1 LVTFTSSLLQNDD
14 CHPIFTA
21 HALLFWHQHDFKNTY
36 LARVRTSNS
45 LVVCAAGGQCFGV
58 RAAVMVAAGALVAA
72 SGLEF
77 QPELEVH
84 YCKLKLVVCD
94 EKQ

>member
-1 LVTFTSSLLQNDD
+1 MTATQYL
-14 CHPIFTA
+14 PTA
-21 HALLFWHQHDFKNTY
+21 HALLFWHQHDFVNTD
-36 LARVRTSNS
+36 LARVRTSNR

-58 RAAVMVAAGALVAA
+58 RAAVMAAAGALVAA

-84 YCKLKLVVCD
+84 CKLKLKSWLCD